1 MTTLKELRTRK
12 RLTQR
17 EAARRL
23 GVSLRSYVSYEND
36 EEKAN
41 TPKFRFFIS
50 ELERLDQLDEE
61 HGVLT
66 LEQIKTAC
74 AEVFSQ
80 YDVDCC
86 WLFGSYA
93 KGNAAETSDVDLLVS
108 TCVTGL
114 QFYELDERLREAL
127 RKKVDLLEASQ
138 MLNNEKLL
146 REVLKD
152 GVRVYG

>member
-1 MTTLKELRTRK
+1 MTERRK

-17 EAARRL
+17 EEAWWL

-36 EEKAN
+36 ADDAEKAN
-41 TPKFRFFIS
+41 TPKFRFLAS

-61 HGVLT
+61 HGVLM

-74 AEVFSQ
+74 AEVFAQ

-93 KGNAAETSDVDLLVS
+93 KGTDVETGDVDLLIS
-108 TCVTGL
+108 IRVTGL
-114 QFYELDERLREAL
+114 KFSDRP
-127 RKKVDLLEASQ
+127 
-138 MLNNEKLL
+138 NT
-146 REVLKD
+146 
-152 GVRVYG
+152 